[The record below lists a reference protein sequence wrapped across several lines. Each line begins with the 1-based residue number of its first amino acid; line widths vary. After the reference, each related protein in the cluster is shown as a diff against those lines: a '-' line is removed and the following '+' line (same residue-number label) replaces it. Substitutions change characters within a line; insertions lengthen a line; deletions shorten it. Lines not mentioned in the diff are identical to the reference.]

1 MKQSK
6 SINQPETVIEP
17 KVSQAPIVSN
27 HVGPNGES
35 VDRIY
40 GGSVSSP
47 IRLVNKDYTIY
58 KGNITK
64 VSIMVTSSVDNS
76 RFRSYCYKTDDGR
89 WFDRGGLPI
98 SKPKQT
104 VTNDQ
109 EDTIREDDTVQFEDT
124 HQD

>member
-1 MKQSK
+1 MTKEQEIK
-6 SINQPETVIEP
+6 EQVTVSPNI
-17 KVSQAPIVSN
+17 IVSN

-40 GGSVSSP
+40 GGGVSSP

-58 KGNITK
+58 KGNISK
-64 VSIMVTSSVDNS
+64 VSIMVTSQVDNS

-89 WFDRGGLPI
+89 WFNRGGLPI